1 MQTQHNQEILKL
13 KEDLQTARK
22 LAQESLNEKEQDL
35 QDQLSD
41 KCNENEAL
49 RASVNDLD
57 SKLQKITTEKN
68 RLEKQIEELT
78 NQNQVLED

>member
-78 NQNQVLED
+78 NQNQILED